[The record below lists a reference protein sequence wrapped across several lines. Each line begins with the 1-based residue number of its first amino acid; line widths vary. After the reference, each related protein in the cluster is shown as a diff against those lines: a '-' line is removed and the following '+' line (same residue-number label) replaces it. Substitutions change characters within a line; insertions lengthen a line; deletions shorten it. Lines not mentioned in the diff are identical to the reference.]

1 MYLYKPPHARGT
13 YSVHTISREFTIKF
27 GWDDLWPLITS
38 RRLQKSLVAI
48 LKASDHSRAFPVN
61 QVNVTRLGK
70 GFLRMFISIIIIRLG
85 GKIKTHF
92 IFGAS
97 IGSHRSVMLVPVSA
111 ALVKSPTDSNVVSQ
125 IKKHKHLNLNLNL
138 NLNLLLLYLLSFYNN
153 KSCIIIS
160 LINIILRI
168 DTYYTWYS
176 ILKSDIISPKK
187 KLLLYLI
194 QRGMKKLEI
203 VITFRQHTTDT

>member
-1 MYLYKPPHARGT
+1 
-13 YSVHTISREFTIKF
+13 
-27 GWDDLWPLITS
+27 
-38 RRLQKSLVAI
+38 
-48 LKASDHSRAFPVN
+48 
-61 QVNVTRLGK
+61 
-70 GFLRMFISIIIIRLG
+70 MFIWIIATGLEGQIKSHSTYGVSIC
-85 GKIKTHF
+85 
-92 IFGAS
+92 
-97 IGSHRSVMLVPVSA
+97 SHRSATLFPVSSA
-111 ALVKSPTDSNVVSQ
+111 RVKSPTDSNVVSQ

-194 QRGMKKLEI
+194 QGGMRKLEI
-203 VITFRQHTTDT
+203 VITFRQNTTNT